1 MNHSQTDMIKVSL
14 FCTCIIDQLYPEV
27 GKSVVNVLRQS
38 GCDVDFPIN
47 QTCCGQPLYNSGFT
61 QESKKLALK
70 VLNDF
75 EHSNY
80 VIVPSG
86 SCAAMMRN
94 FYLDLFAKDPKN
106 LARATA
112 FAGKVFEFSEFLV
125 RVLKIEDIGAKYTG
139 KGTYHPSCHLLREI
153 GEREAP
159 KVLLDNVD
167 GLDLV
172 SLPQAEYCCGFGGSF
187 SIKYPHISEAMGT
200 DKAENVVSTGADSLI
215 SCDMGCLMQID
226 GLLSRAKS
234 TVQIRHLSQ
243 ILDQEIHSARS

>member
-1 MNHSQTDMIKVSL
+1 MNHPQTDITNVSL

-38 GCDVDFPIN
+38 GCDVDFPVD

-94 FYLDLFAKDPKN
+94 FYLDLFAKDRRN
-106 LARATA
+106 LTRATA
-112 FAGKVFEFSEFLV
+112 FAEKVYEFSEFLV
-125 RVLKIEDIGAKYTG
+125 RVLKIEDMGA
-139 KGTYHPSCHLLREI
+139 
-153 GEREAP
+153 
-159 KVLLDNVD
+159 
-167 GLDLV
+167 
-172 SLPQAEYCCGFGGSF
+172 
-187 SIKYPHISEAMGT
+187 
-200 DKAENVVSTGADSLI
+200 
-215 SCDMGCLMQID
+215 
-226 GLLSRAKS
+226 
-234 TVQIRHLSQ
+234 
-243 ILDQEIHSARS
+243 

>member
-1 MNHSQTDMIKVSL
+1 MNHPQTDITNVSL

-94 FYLDLFAKDPKN
+94 FYLDLFA
-106 LARATA
+106 
-112 FAGKVFEFSEFLV
+112 
-125 RVLKIEDIGAKYTG
+125 
-139 KGTYHPSCHLLREI
+139 
-153 GEREAP
+153 
-159 KVLLDNVD
+159 
-167 GLDLV
+167 
-172 SLPQAEYCCGFGGSF
+172 
-187 SIKYPHISEAMGT
+187 
-200 DKAENVVSTGADSLI
+200 
-215 SCDMGCLMQID
+215 
-226 GLLSRAKS
+226 
-234 TVQIRHLSQ
+234 
-243 ILDQEIHSARS
+243 